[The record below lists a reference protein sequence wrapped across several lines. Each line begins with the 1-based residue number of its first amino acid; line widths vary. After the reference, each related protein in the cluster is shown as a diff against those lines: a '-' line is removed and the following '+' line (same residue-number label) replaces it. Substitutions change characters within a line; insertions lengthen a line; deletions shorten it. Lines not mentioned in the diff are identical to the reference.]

1 MTHRKTP
8 SKVGHLM
15 RTHRVLGHVIL
26 ILIVCLI
33 VTACVPSVE
42 PGGHAPETEPAPTK
56 AAGSVS
62 PSPTMTLGNTP
73 EVSPPDPIEQRVAP
87 TLVKLLE
94 TVQPTHVIPVIGEVP
109 GDLLDEIMAD
119 LANKEGLGLQSIEV
133 IRAEA
138 VTWNDGSLGCPQPGM
153 MYTQALVDGYWVIL
167 QAEGIDYDYRV
178 SDTGYFI
185 LCEGRGML
193 PIPPPGGPGSG
204 LSPDN

>member
-1 MTHRKTP
+1 
-8 SKVGHLM
+8 
-15 RTHRVLGHVIL
+15 
-26 ILIVCLI
+26 
-33 VTACVPSVE
+33 
-42 PGGHAPETEPAPTK
+42 
-56 AAGSVS
+56 
-62 PSPTMTLGNTP
+62 MTLGNTP